1 VRRFISATRYA
12 RIERTFA
19 ALVKRKGNGRD
30 SGVTRR
36 RERERRGRR
45 QELHSPP
52 THAAPHL
59 LFSLPLPPEREAK
72 PRLLLAPRQFS
83 PTPLL
88 HHRPLGSQTDSGS
101 PPPTA
106 TLRRP
111 PATNAPS
118 GEPAGCLG
126 LVGDWGRGAH
136 RGWTPRSAATSSV
149 SFCFVFQLHFCF
161 LIRFDAR

>member
-1 VRRFISATRYA
+1 MVR
-12 RIERTFA
+12 EN
-19 ALVKRKGNGRD
+19 KRKRNGRD

-36 RERERRGRR
+36 REREERRGR
-45 QELHSPP
+45 QELHFPP
-52 THAAPHL
+52 ATHAAPHL
-59 LFSLPLPPEREAK
+59 LFSLLPLPPEKEAK
-72 PRLLLAPRQFS
+72 PRPLLAPRQFS

-88 HHRPLGSQTDSGS
+88 LHRPLGSQTDSGS

-106 TLRRP
+106 TT

-118 GEPAGCLG
+118 DEPAGCVG

-149 SFCFVFQLHFCF
+149 SFCFVFQLYFCF
-161 LIRFDAR
+161 LIRFDALEEQPAVL